1 MDGGDDGGGPRSAAK
16 KEEDAASGSGASAPN
31 GGGVERKDTAT
42 GRDSDDGPNQTE
54 DQGGV
59 PESLENGAEAGE
71 TTRAEAVVGG
81 RAVNGGGSDLD
92 APVSEHVTQFNDN
105 DVCEDDTADTDDDAH
120 VSDEVDEGDEE
131 ADLEEVSPSKRK
143 SRGYNTSPPEV
154 NAAVARGDAEAA
166 VDRVPKF
173 NERRLRLCSIK
184 GCIKLGRGTRCA
196 FMCYNHS
203 KSWEAS
209 GAPLPEIDNPQQG
222 RQGRSPKSKPKPTTP
237 SSSTPRRGGA
247 KPSRAARSMS
257 DDACYID
264 GCDLPKDEGV
274 ETCEEHSSLNQG
286 GSGKRMYT
294 KRSDYW
300 SSKKKEEE
308 EEEVIESEAKSEDS
322 DESENEAE
330 QTVSILKGGGGR
342 SKKICRVG
350 GCPKYQQH
358 GRDGMCV
365 AHFNAVKLYGVE
377 AVLAEGIEVGAQ
389 TNVEYSARKK
399 HTNKKKSR
407 RSSSESPQKLR
418 AKRTKQ
424 DAETTSVN
432 PRRASPKRKKPV
444 ETTEQLPPSR
454 LLEKELGLPKYDDN
468 DSSKC
473 IVGACSLGIQIPRQY
488 RMCRSHYRELV
499 DGKSKEK
506 QKKYAEYALL
516 VRPSKS
522 PGFSPSKFS
531 SKKSSK
537 SNASPRKRMM
547 STDGTEG
554 VSAKTKRLR
563 AMTNMPAVVDDRR
576 APDATEEAV
585 VLVSAQV
592 YDIWKVLP
600 SEIDLNSPPPISDPV
615 FFGDTCIAAEYS
627 NYDAKPILDENS
639 TLEDEASTKK
649 DDLKALGVEFVD
661 LDPKMNYNI
670 IHLAVKARL
679 AAENYTSALSLCQ
692 KALLDWYD
700 LAEKCARFHLDD
712 PPEGAIDSN
721 VASMGAVCDSLAG
734 LWCVYVWL
742 LQELVALNSSRSP
755 SIPDDAS
762 MPTETE
768 PSLPPP
774 APSSSPSSDGKFLPG
789 TVIPEGL
796 FKVSHD
802 HVQWSDVLAAL
813 KVATGCHLAGQRAWP
828 WLARARATVRSSEVT
843 TGTTNMSP
851 LPPTAASD
859 TGNQTNASDL
869 VLKSYEDAVAI
880 CREGIGRVSSLPSVQ
895 SAKSRKFLV
904 STSIQ
909 DVTLPYFGQENTR
922 ALCREINHM
931 FDMKCR
937 VEKALTSQNDNAG
950 DASTVMNGAPKN
962 EKAQDTSHQSKTNNN
977 QSDSTLSA
985 FHAVEWVCNG
995 CAEYFTDKDALRSHK
1010 KECPEKE
1017 ATAIDEKASQTAA
1030 KEMPL
1035 ACNVSRAPIFCETE
1049 AMDVL
1054 DYLVEIFP
1062 ATKDDMGR
1070 RNGGRPAKVH
1080 TEGGDESKNS
1090 RLLANIPTVEGQVGL
1105 RCIHCRDDD
1114 GISGAVFPPTI
1125 ADLPR
1130 AMYRM
1135 QVSHFE
1141 RCTCLPED
1149 CRARYEVMRNSVAP
1163 DGFGSKR
1170 YWNEVAE
1177 GLNLQDTANGMMWP
1191 TGNTTA
1197 SAATVEKA
1205 SVRFDGS
1212 I

>member
-1 MDGGDDGGGPRSAAK
+1 MNGGGDGGGPRSAAK

-31 GGGVERKDTAT
+31 GGGVERKDTDT
-42 GRDSDDGPNQTE
+42 GRDSDDGPNQAKDE
-54 DQGGV
+54 GGV

-120 VSDEVDEGDEE
+120 VSDEVDEDDEE

-209 GAPLPEIDNPQQG
+209 GALLPEIDNPQQG
-222 RQGRSPKSKPKPTTP
+222 RQGKPPKSKPKSTTPKSTKPTPTPP
-237 SSSTPRRGGA
+237 SSSTPRRGGT
-247 KPSRAARSMS
+247 KPSRATRSMS

-264 GCDLPKDEGV
+264 GCDLPKEEGV

-286 GSGKRMYT
+286 GSGKR
-294 KRSDYW
+294 K
-300 SSKKKEEE
+300 
-308 EEEVIESEAKSEDS
+308 
-322 DESENEAE
+322 
-330 QTVSILKGGGGR
+330 
-342 SKKICRVG
+342 CRVG

-365 AHFNAVKLYGVE
+365 AHFNAVKRYGVE
-377 AVLAEGIEVGAQ
+377 AVLAKGIEVGDQ
-389 TNVEYSARKK
+389 TNVDYSAQKK

-554 VSAKTKRLR
+554 VAAKTKRLR

-649 DDLKALGVEFVD
+649 DDLKALGVKFVD

-774 APSSSPSSDGKFLPG
+774 APSSSPSSDGNFFPG

-828 WLARARATVRSSEVT
+828 WLARARVTVRSSEAT
-843 TGTTNMSP
+843 TGTANMSS

-859 TGNQTNASDL
+859 TSNQTNASDL

-880 CREGIGRVSSLPSVQ
+880 CREGIGRVSSLSSVQ
-895 SAKSRKFLV
+895 SAKSRKLLV

-1017 ATAIDEKASQTAA
+1017 VTAIDEKASQTAA

>member
-1 MDGGDDGGGPRSAAK
+1 
-16 KEEDAASGSGASAPN
+16 
-31 GGGVERKDTAT
+31 
-42 GRDSDDGPNQTE
+42 
-54 DQGGV
+54 
-59 PESLENGAEAGE
+59 
-71 TTRAEAVVGG
+71 
-81 RAVNGGGSDLD
+81 
-92 APVSEHVTQFNDN
+92 
-105 DVCEDDTADTDDDAH
+105 
-120 VSDEVDEGDEE
+120 
-131 ADLEEVSPSKRK
+131 
-143 SRGYNTSPPEV
+143 
-154 NAAVARGDAEAA
+154 
-166 VDRVPKF
+166 
-173 NERRLRLCSIK
+173 
-184 GCIKLGRGTRCA
+184 
-196 FMCYNHS
+196 
-203 KSWEAS
+203 
-209 GAPLPEIDNPQQG
+209 
-222 RQGRSPKSKPKPTTP
+222 
-237 SSSTPRRGGA
+237 
-247 KPSRAARSMS
+247 
-257 DDACYID
+257 
-264 GCDLPKDEGV
+264 
-274 ETCEEHSSLNQG
+274 
-286 GSGKRMYT
+286 
-294 KRSDYW
+294 
-300 SSKKKEEE
+300 
-308 EEEVIESEAKSEDS
+308 
-322 DESENEAE
+322 
-330 QTVSILKGGGGR
+330 
-342 SKKICRVG
+342 
-350 GCPKYQQH
+350 
-358 GRDGMCV
+358 
-365 AHFNAVKLYGVE
+365 
-377 AVLAEGIEVGAQ
+377 
-389 TNVEYSARKK
+389 
-399 HTNKKKSR
+399 
-407 RSSSESPQKLR
+407 
-418 AKRTKQ
+418 
-424 DAETTSVN
+424 
-432 PRRASPKRKKPV
+432 
-444 ETTEQLPPSR
+444 
-454 LLEKELGLPKYDDN
+454 
-468 DSSKC
+468 
-473 IVGACSLGIQIPRQY
+473 
-488 RMCRSHYRELV
+488 
-499 DGKSKEK
+499 
-506 QKKYAEYALL
+506 
-516 VRPSKS
+516 
-522 PGFSPSKFS
+522 
-531 SKKSSK
+531 
-537 SNASPRKRMM
+537 
-547 STDGTEG
+547 
-554 VSAKTKRLR
+554 
-563 AMTNMPAVVDDRR
+563 
-576 APDATEEAV
+576 
-585 VLVSAQV
+585 
-592 YDIWKVLP
+592 
-600 SEIDLNSPPPISDPV
+600 
-615 FFGDTCIAAEYS
+615 
-627 NYDAKPILDENS
+627 
-639 TLEDEASTKK
+639 
-649 DDLKALGVEFVD
+649 
-661 LDPKMNYNI
+661 
-670 IHLAVKARL
+670 
-679 AAENYTSALSLCQ
+679 
-692 KALLDWYD
+692 
-700 LAEKCARFHLDD
+700 
-712 PPEGAIDSN
+712 
-721 VASMGAVCDSLAG
+721 
-734 LWCVYVWL
+734 
-742 LQELVALNSSRSP
+742 
-755 SIPDDAS
+755 
-762 MPTETE
+762 
-768 PSLPPP
+768 
-774 APSSSPSSDGKFLPG
+774 
-789 TVIPEGL
+789 
-796 FKVSHD
+796 
-802 HVQWSDVLAAL
+802 
-813 KVATGCHLAGQRAWP
+813 
-828 WLARARATVRSSEVT
+828 
-843 TGTTNMSP
+843 MSP

-895 SAKSRKFLV
+895 SAKSRKLLV

-1141 RCTCLPED
+1141 LCTCLPED